1 MIFKQQL
8 FKPVYNGTVLVP
20 KPNTEAGETLTV
32 KEKKRKKFQRL
43 TNTYSYFC
51 SANFYVNSKYFK
63 IRCRE
68 KKTGWFY

>member
-32 KEKKRKKFQRL
+32 KEKKEKNFRDSQIL
-43 TNTYSYFC
+43 THIFVLQTFMLTVNT
-51 SANFYVNSKYFK
+51 SK
-63 IRCRE
+63 
-68 KKTGWFY
+68 

>member
-32 KEKKRKKFQRL
+32 KEKKEKKFRDSQIL
-43 TNTYSYFC
+43 THIFVLQTFMLTVNT
-51 SANFYVNSKYFK
+51 SK
-63 IRCRE
+63 
-68 KKTGWFY
+68 